1 MRKEILTQIAI
12 GGDAMSALPIPF
24 AVASSLEQA
33 FKGAITAAGLEAP
46 DSINPD
52 GAIHRFSSNGRRGD
66 DSGWYVLHTDGT
78 AAGAFGCWRSGLQ
91 STWCEKSD
99 KQMTQAER
107 DAHRRHIVAMQAQRE
122 TDTALRHE
130 SAATDAAQ
138 RLKAATACTNHGYT
152 TAKGVQCHALYVDTT
167 GALIVPMRDTAGKLH
182 SLQTIAPDGGK
193 RFLFGGLM
201 RACYHSIGKPA
212 DLLIVCEGYA
222 TGASLHETTGHAVA
236 VAFNAGNLEPVAVA
250 LRAKYP
256 ALKIIIAADD
266 DHLTPN
272 NPGMTKAR
280 AAAQA
285 VAGLLAMPV
294 FPATRSDKHTDF
306 NDLYLLAGPDA
317 VKECIDSAIN
327 SVAAH
332 AHSTGAS
339 GQLGIWLEPKE
350 IKTDLPPAPD
360 FDAKTLMPPT
370 LADFV
375 LDEADRMPCSPDYI
389 AAALIVCLGSV
400 IGARCGIKPKRRDD
414 WIVTPNLFG
423 GIVGDPS
430 SKKSPA
436 LGTVTR
442 FLDRLEAKEAKK
454 LEDAKKIFA
463 AETAAFEAHQSAV
476 KASMKKA
483 AGGKPDDLKM
493 NAAIAD
499 LQDLQAPEE
508 PRERR
513 FKSNDC
519 TVEKLGDLLVHNPQG
534 MLVYRD
540 ELIGLLAS
548 WEKEGKEG
556 DKAFYLEGW
565 NGTASFN
572 IDRIGRGSL
581 HIKNLCISVFGGIQP
596 DLLERYLAGIT
607 NSLDNDGRIQRFQMM
622 VYPNAVPWEWRDRY
636 PVKGAREAVR
646 DLFDRLAV
654 FDPVQDG
661 ATPHDD
667 FVKLPHFYFDD
678 AAQDIFVEWS
688 TELHTVH
695 IAKEQNPLMQQH
707 FGKFEKLF
715 CSIALILHLAE
726 GSIGPVTANS
736 ALRAAAWCEYLS
748 GHARRI
754 YGLVEAAKVT
764 TARMVSRRL
773 AEVKLEDGFTV
784 RDMVR
789 KQWTGV
795 TTAMQAETALAILE
809 ENGHVQTQDGINTI
823 GRPTAR
829 YYVNPQI
836 KKVAK

>member
-1 MRKEILTQIAI
+1 M
-12 GGDAMSALPIPF
+12 
-24 AVASSLEQA
+24 
-33 FKGAITAAGLEAP
+33 
-46 DSINPD
+46 
-52 GAIHRFSSNGRRGD
+52 
-66 DSGWYVLHTDGT
+66 
-78 AAGAFGCWRSGLQ
+78 
-91 STWCEKSD
+91 
-99 KQMTQAER
+99 
-107 DAHRRHIVAMQAQRE
+107 
-122 TDTALRHE
+122 
-130 SAATDAAQ
+130 
-138 RLKAATACTNHGYT
+138 
-152 TAKGVQCHALYVDTT
+152 
-167 GALIVPMRDTAGKLH
+167 
-182 SLQTIAPDGGK
+182 
-193 RFLFGGLM
+193 
-201 RACYHSIGKPA
+201 
-212 DLLIVCEGYA
+212 
-222 TGASLHETTGHAVA
+222 
-236 VAFNAGNLEPVAVA
+236 
-250 LRAKYP
+250 
-256 ALKIIIAADD
+256 
-266 DHLTPN
+266 N
-272 NPGMTKAR
+272 NM
-280 AAAQA
+280 
-285 VAGLLAMPV
+285 
-294 FPATRSDKHTDF
+294 TDF
-306 NDLYLLAGPDA
+306 NDLHQLAGPDA
-317 VKECIDSAIN
+317 VKECIDTAISSA
-327 SVAAH
+327 AACES
-332 AHSTGAS
+332 ATGS
-339 GQLGIWLEPKE
+339 KDQLAIWLEPKE
-350 IKTDLPPAPD
+350 IKTDLPLAPA
-360 FDAKTLMPPT
+360 FDAKTLLPAT

-442 FLDRLEAKEAKK
+442 FLDRLEAKEAEK
-454 LEDAKKIFA
+454 LEDDKKIFEAEKA
-463 AETAAFEAHQSAV
+463 AYEAYQSAV

-483 AGGKPDDLKM
+483 AGGKGDHLKM

-499 LQDLQAPEE
+499 LQGLQPPEE
-508 PRERR
+508 PKERR
-513 FKSNDC
+513 FKSNDS

-607 NSLDNDGRIQRFQMM
+607 TSLDNDGRIQRFQVM

-661 ATPHDD
+661 AAPSDD
-667 FVKLPHFYFDD
+667 FVKLPHFCFDD
-678 AAQDIFVEWS
+678 AAQDIFVEWC
-688 TELHTVH
+688 TELYKVH
-695 IAKEQNPLMQQH
+695 IASEQNPLMQQH

-726 GSIGPVTANS
+726 GSIGPVSATS
-736 ALRAAAWCEYLS
+736 ALRAAAWCEYLA

-773 AEVKLEDGFTV
+773 AEGKLDDGFTV

-789 KQWTGV
+789 KQWSGI
-795 TTAMQAETALAILE
+795 TTTMQAETVLALLE
-809 ENGHVQTQDGINTI
+809 ENGHVQSQDGINTL
-823 GRPTAR
+823 GRPTVR
-829 YYVNPQI
+829 YYVNPQV

>member
-1 MRKEILTQIAI
+1 M
-12 GGDAMSALPIPF
+12 
-24 AVASSLEQA
+24 
-33 FKGAITAAGLEAP
+33 
-46 DSINPD
+46 
-52 GAIHRFSSNGRRGD
+52 
-66 DSGWYVLHTDGT
+66 
-78 AAGAFGCWRSGLQ
+78 
-91 STWCEKSD
+91 
-99 KQMTQAER
+99 
-107 DAHRRHIVAMQAQRE
+107 
-122 TDTALRHE
+122 
-130 SAATDAAQ
+130 
-138 RLKAATACTNHGYT
+138 
-152 TAKGVQCHALYVDTT
+152 
-167 GALIVPMRDTAGKLH
+167 
-182 SLQTIAPDGGK
+182 
-193 RFLFGGLM
+193 
-201 RACYHSIGKPA
+201 
-212 DLLIVCEGYA
+212 
-222 TGASLHETTGHAVA
+222 
-236 VAFNAGNLEPVAVA
+236 
-250 LRAKYP
+250 
-256 ALKIIIAADD
+256 
-266 DHLTPN
+266 N
-272 NPGMTKAR
+272 NM
-280 AAAQA
+280 
-285 VAGLLAMPV
+285 
-294 FPATRSDKHTDF
+294 TDF
-306 NDLYLLAGPDA
+306 NDLHQLAGPDA
-317 VKECIDSAIN
+317 VKECIDTAISSA
-327 SVAAH
+327 VACESA
-332 AHSTGAS
+332 TGS
-339 GQLGIWLEPKE
+339 KDQLAIWLEPKE
-350 IKTDLPPAPD
+350 IKTDLPLAPA
-360 FDAKTLMPPT
+360 FDAKTLLPAT

-442 FLDRLEAKEAKK
+442 FLDRLEAKEAEK
-454 LEDAKKIFA
+454 LEDDKKIFEAEKA
-463 AETAAFEAHQSAV
+463 AYEAHQSAV

-483 AGGKPDDLKM
+483 AGGKGDHLKM

-499 LQDLQAPEE
+499 LQGLQPPEE
-508 PRERR
+508 PKERR
-513 FKSNDC
+513 FKSNDS

-607 NSLDNDGRIQRFQMM
+607 TSLDNDGRIQRFQVM

-661 ATPHDD
+661 AAPSDD
-667 FVKLPHFYFDD
+667 FVKLPHFCFDD
-678 AAQDIFVEWS
+678 SAQDIFVEWC
-688 TELHTVH
+688 TELYTVH
-695 IAKEQNPLMQQH
+695 IASEQNPLMQQH

-726 GSIGPVTANS
+726 GSIGPVSATS
-736 ALRAAAWCEYLS
+736 ALRAAAWCEYLA

-773 AEVKLEDGFTV
+773 AEGKLDDGFTV

-789 KQWTGV
+789 KQWSGI
-795 TTAMQAETALAILE
+795 TTTMQAETVLALLE
-809 ENGHVQTQDGINTI
+809 GNGHVQSQDGINTL
-823 GRPTAR
+823 GRPTVR
-829 YYVNPQI
+829 YYVNPLV

>member
-1 MRKEILTQIAI
+1 M
-12 GGDAMSALPIPF
+12 
-24 AVASSLEQA
+24 
-33 FKGAITAAGLEAP
+33 
-46 DSINPD
+46 
-52 GAIHRFSSNGRRGD
+52 
-66 DSGWYVLHTDGT
+66 
-78 AAGAFGCWRSGLQ
+78 
-91 STWCEKSD
+91 
-99 KQMTQAER
+99 
-107 DAHRRHIVAMQAQRE
+107 
-122 TDTALRHE
+122 
-130 SAATDAAQ
+130 
-138 RLKAATACTNHGYT
+138 
-152 TAKGVQCHALYVDTT
+152 
-167 GALIVPMRDTAGKLH
+167 
-182 SLQTIAPDGGK
+182 
-193 RFLFGGLM
+193 
-201 RACYHSIGKPA
+201 
-212 DLLIVCEGYA
+212 
-222 TGASLHETTGHAVA
+222 
-236 VAFNAGNLEPVAVA
+236 
-250 LRAKYP
+250 
-256 ALKIIIAADD
+256 
-266 DHLTPN
+266 N
-272 NPGMTKAR
+272 NM
-280 AAAQA
+280 
-285 VAGLLAMPV
+285 
-294 FPATRSDKHTDF
+294 TDF
-306 NDLYLLAGPDA
+306 NDLHQLAGPDA
-317 VKECIDSAIN
+317 VKECIDTAISSA
-327 SVAAH
+327 AACES
-332 AHSTGAS
+332 ATGS
-339 GQLGIWLEPKE
+339 KDQLAIWLEPKE
-350 IKTDLPPAPD
+350 IKTDLPLAPA
-360 FDAKTLMPPT
+360 FDAKTLLPAT

-375 LDEADRMPCSPDYI
+375 LDEADRVPCSPDYI

-442 FLDRLEAKEAKK
+442 FLDRLEAKEAEK
-454 LEDAKKIFA
+454 LEDDKKIFEAEKA
-463 AETAAFEAHQSAV
+463 AYEAYQSAV

-483 AGGKPDDLKM
+483 AGGKGDHLKM

-499 LQDLQAPEE
+499 LQGLQPPEE
-508 PRERR
+508 PKERR
-513 FKSNDC
+513 FKSNDS

-607 NSLDNDGRIQRFQMM
+607 TSLDNDGRIQRFQVM

-661 ATPHDD
+661 AAPSDD
-667 FVKLPHFYFDD
+667 FVKLPHFCFDD
-678 AAQDIFVEWS
+678 AAQDIFVEWC
-688 TELHTVH
+688 TELYKVH
-695 IAKEQNPLMQQH
+695 IASEQNPLMQQH

-726 GSIGPVTANS
+726 GSIGPVSATS
-736 ALRAAAWCEYLS
+736 ALRAAAWCEYLA

-773 AEVKLEDGFTV
+773 AEGKLDDGFTV

-789 KQWTGV
+789 KQWSGI
-795 TTAMQAETALAILE
+795 TTTMQAETVLALLE
-809 ENGHVQTQDGINTI
+809 ENGHVQSQDGINTL
-823 GRPTAR
+823 GRPTVR
-829 YYVNPQI
+829 YYVNPQV

>member
-1 MRKEILTQIAI
+1 M
-12 GGDAMSALPIPF
+12 
-24 AVASSLEQA
+24 
-33 FKGAITAAGLEAP
+33 
-46 DSINPD
+46 
-52 GAIHRFSSNGRRGD
+52 
-66 DSGWYVLHTDGT
+66 
-78 AAGAFGCWRSGLQ
+78 
-91 STWCEKSD
+91 
-99 KQMTQAER
+99 
-107 DAHRRHIVAMQAQRE
+107 
-122 TDTALRHE
+122 
-130 SAATDAAQ
+130 
-138 RLKAATACTNHGYT
+138 
-152 TAKGVQCHALYVDTT
+152 
-167 GALIVPMRDTAGKLH
+167 
-182 SLQTIAPDGGK
+182 
-193 RFLFGGLM
+193 
-201 RACYHSIGKPA
+201 
-212 DLLIVCEGYA
+212 
-222 TGASLHETTGHAVA
+222 
-236 VAFNAGNLEPVAVA
+236 
-250 LRAKYP
+250 
-256 ALKIIIAADD
+256 
-266 DHLTPN
+266 N
-272 NPGMTKAR
+272 NM
-280 AAAQA
+280 
-285 VAGLLAMPV
+285 
-294 FPATRSDKHTDF
+294 TDF
-306 NDLYLLAGPDA
+306 NDLHQSAGPDA
-317 VKECIDSAIN
+317 VKECIDTAISSA
-327 SVAAH
+327 VACESAMG
-332 AHSTGAS
+332 STD
-339 GQLGIWLEPKE
+339 QLAIWLEPKE
-350 IKTDLPPAPD
+350 IKTDLPLAPA
-360 FDAKTLMPPT
+360 FDAKTLLPAT

-442 FLDRLEAKEAKK
+442 FLDRLEAKEAEK
-454 LEDAKKIFA
+454 LEDDKKIYEAEKA
-463 AETAAFEAHQSAV
+463 AYEAHQSAV
-476 KASMKKA
+476 KSSMKKA
-483 AGGKPDDLKM
+483 AGGKGDHLKM

-499 LQDLQAPEE
+499 LQGLQPPEE
-508 PRERR
+508 PKERR
-513 FKSNDC
+513 FKSNDS

-607 NSLDNDGRIQRFQMM
+607 TSLDNDGRIQRFQVM

-654 FDPVQDG
+654 FDPMQDG
-661 ATPHDD
+661 AAPSDD
-667 FVKLPHFYFDD
+667 FVKLPHFCFDD
-678 AAQDIFVEWS
+678 AAQDIFVEWC
-688 TELHTVH
+688 TELYTVH
-695 IAKEQNPLMQQH
+695 IASEQNPLMQQH

-726 GSIGPVTANS
+726 GSIGPVSATS
-736 ALRAAAWCEYLS
+736 ALRAAAWCEYLA

-773 AEVKLEDGFTV
+773 AEGKLDDGFTV

-789 KQWTGV
+789 KQWSGI
-795 TTAMQAETALAILE
+795 TTTMQAETVLALLE
-809 ENGHVQTQDGINTI
+809 ENGHVQSQDGINTL
-823 GRPTAR
+823 GRPTVR
-829 YYVNPQI
+829 YYVNPQV

>member
-1 MRKEILTQIAI
+1 MKQQEYEHFAT
-12 GGDAMSALPIPF
+12 ALDDD
-24 AVASSLEQA
+24 
-33 FKGAITAAGLEAP
+33 AGL
-46 DSINPD
+46 
-52 GAIHRFSSNGRRGD
+52 
-66 DSGWYVLHTDGT
+66 SG
-78 AAGAFGCWRSGLQ
+78 
-91 STWCEKSD
+91 
-99 KQMTQAER
+99 
-107 DAHRRHIVAMQAQRE
+107 
-122 TDTALRHE
+122 
-130 SAATDAAQ
+130 
-138 RLKAATACTNHGYT
+138 
-152 TAKGVQCHALYVDTT
+152 
-167 GALIVPMRDTAGKLH
+167 
-182 SLQTIAPDGGK
+182 
-193 RFLFGGLM
+193 
-201 RACYHSIGKPA
+201 
-212 DLLIVCEGYA
+212 
-222 TGASLHETTGHAVA
+222 
-236 VAFNAGNLEPVAVA
+236 
-250 LRAKYP
+250 
-256 ALKIIIAADD
+256 
-266 DHLTPN
+266 
-272 NPGMTKAR
+272 
-280 AAAQA
+280 
-285 VAGLLAMPV
+285 
-294 FPATRSDKHTDF
+294 
-306 NDLYLLAGPDA
+306 
-317 VKECIDSAIN
+317 AIN
-327 SVAAH
+327 SVASYA
-332 AHSTGAS
+332 SDTGAT
-339 GQLGIWLEPKE
+339 GQFCIWPEPKE
-350 IKTDLPPAPD
+350 IKTDLPPAPA
-360 FDAKTLMPPT
+360 FDAKTLLPAT

-442 FLDRLEAKEAKK
+442 FLDRLEAKEAAK

-483 AGGKPDDLKM
+483 AGGKGDHLKM

-508 PRERR
+508 PKERR
-513 FKSNDC
+513 FKSNDS

-565 NGTASFN
+565 NGTGSFN

-596 DLLERYLAGIT
+596 ELLERYLAGIT
-607 NSLDNDGRIQRFQMM
+607 NSLDNDGRIQRFQVM
-622 VYPNAVPWEWRDRY
+622 VYPNAVAWEWRDRY
-636 PVKGAREAVR
+636 PVKGVREAVR

-661 ATPHDD
+661 AAPNDD
-667 FVKLPHFYFDD
+667 FVKLPHFCFDD
-678 AAQDIFVEWS
+678 AAQDIFVEWC

-695 IAKEQNPLMQQH
+695 IAHEQNPLMQQH

-773 AEVKLEDGFTV
+773 AEGKLDDGFTV

-789 KQWTGV
+789 KQWSGV
-795 TTAMQAETALAILE
+795 TTALQAESALAILE
-809 ENGHVQTQDGINTI
+809 ENGHVQSQDGINTM
-823 GRPTAR
+823 GRPTVR
-829 YYVNPQI
+829 YTINPQI